1 MLDEDVENKP
11 TGSMILLFILFFF
24 LSFREQLGDIF
35 GFRRSIAW
43 SAFSKNR
50 LPLNIKY
57 HRLAGERLQFQRAF
71 RALPTGAVLLPVH

>member
-24 LSFREQLGDIF
+24 LSFREQLGDII
-35 GFRRSIAW
+35 GFSCSMAW

-50 LPLNIKY
+50 LPINIKY
-57 HRLAGERLQFQRAF
+57 HRLAGGCSQFQRGLF
-71 RALPTGAVLLPVH
+71 VLPTGAVLLPGH